1 MKIPDNGEDGSKQR
15 KSKKEKSKESNGFVD
30 ENGMKYKKVFN
41 GHMGIYVWEIT
52 RSKDKW
58 KE

>member
-52 RSKDKW
+52 RSKDK
-58 KE
+58 